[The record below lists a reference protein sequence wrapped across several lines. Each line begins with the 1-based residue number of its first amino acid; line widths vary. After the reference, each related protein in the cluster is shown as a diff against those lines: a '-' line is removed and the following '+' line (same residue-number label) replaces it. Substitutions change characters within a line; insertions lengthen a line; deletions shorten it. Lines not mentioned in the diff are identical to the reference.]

1 MDVCILSVMATL
13 YYSMAGEGR
22 GHAVRARVIVEQ
34 LRKHHRIVLYASRD
48 AYQFLAP
55 KYTSTDGNVTVR
67 EISGL
72 HFSYS
77 GDGRLNLARTA
88 FEGTGFLRKLG
99 GLVSRLAE
107 DIRRE
112 RPALAI
118 TDFEPSLPRAAARCG
133 LPFISLNHQHFLVIS
148 DLTSL
153 PSWLQRHAFLMSMVV
168 RGFYSGQRETI
179 VSSFHNPPLRK
190 AWKKARQIGV
200 LLRDDVRKAKTENRG
215 HVMAYFRKFASKPIL
230 TALQKCGRRVTV
242 FGLGERA
249 SSGNIIFRDGGEPEF
264 LESLATCE
272 ALVTT
277 AGNQLVGEALY
288 LGKPVFALPESGN
301 YEQYMNAHY
310 LKESGG
316 GVWSDMDHT
325 TPEEL
330 RNFLEDTASYSR
342 AESVDGTSA
351 AIEIVENHL
360 AASA

>member
-1 MDVCILSVMATL
+1 L
-13 YYSMAGEGR
+13 
-22 GHAVRARVIVEQ
+22 VEQ
-34 LRKHHRIVLYASRD
+34 LRKKHRIVLYASRD
-48 AYQFLAP
+48 AFKFLAP
-55 KYTSTDGNVTVR
+55 KYDEHDDNVAVR
-67 EISGL
+67 EIPGL

-88 FEGTGFLRKLG
+88 FEGAGFLRTLG
-99 GLVSRLAE
+99 GIIDRLVN

-112 RPALAI
+112 KPALAI

-133 LPFISLNHQHFLVIS
+133 LPFISLNHQHFLVVS

-153 PSWLQRHAFLMSMVV
+153 PTWLQRHAFLMSMVV

-190 AWKKARQIGV
+190 AWNRARQIGV
-200 LLRDDVRKAKTENRG
+200 LLRDDLRFAKTENRG

-230 TALQKCGRRVTV
+230 NALRRCGRSVRI
-242 FGLGERA
+242 FGLGEC
-249 SSGNIIFRDGGEPEF
+249 SSCGNLIFREGGEPEF

-288 LGKPVFALPESGN
+288 LRKPVFALPESGN

-316 GVWSDMDHT
+316 GVWSDMDHVSA
-325 TPEEL
+325 EEL
-330 RNFLEDTASYSR
+330 QHFLANAAHYSR
-342 AESVDGTSA
+342 AESTDGTHA
-351 AIEIVENHL
+351 ALEIVADHL
-360 AASA
+360 AKSF

>member
-1 MDVCILSVMATL
+1 MATL
-13 YYSMAGEGR
+13 FYSMAGEGR

-34 LRKHHRIVLYASRD
+34 LRKRHRIVLYASRD
-48 AYQFLAP
+48 AYHFLAP
-55 KYTSTDGNVTVR
+55 KYAASEDNVAVR

-77 GDGRLNLARTA
+77 SDGRLDLAKTA
-88 FEGTGFLRKLG
+88 WAGTGFLRKLTG
-99 GLVSRLAE
+99 IVSRLSD

-112 RPALAI
+112 KPALAI

-148 DLTSL
+148 DLTSM
-153 PSWLQRHAFLMSMVV
+153 PAWLQRHAFLMSMVV
-168 RGFYSGQRETI
+168 RGFYSGQRETV

-190 AWKKARQIGV
+190 AWTRARQIGV
-200 LLRDDVRKAKTENRG
+200 LLRDDVRRAKTENRG

-230 TALQKCGRRVTV
+230 NALRKCRRGVTV
-242 FGLGERA
+242 FGLGEHEA
-249 SSGNIIFRDGGEPEF
+249 CGNIVFRDGGEPEF

-316 GVWSDMDHT
+316 GVWSDMDYVN
-325 TPEEL
+325 PDEL
-330 RNFLEDTASYSR
+330 RTFLDNSATYAQRTSNS
-342 AESVDGTSA
+342 AVDGTYE
-351 AIEIVENHL
+351 AINIIEKQL
-360 AASA
+360 SASA